1 MRCAGPLALA
11 AIAAN
16 PLDGACELV
25 LAEHRSQREL
35 LTMPL
40 DAATPR
46 FEVVFDH
53 SVLGTSVTDHYEP
66 RLLGG
71 VWRSH
76 LVAEQFQGEGY
87 GLPHAAAEGER
98 LVSDGP
104 GWRLVLDRVVE
115 PLVLRPLPAQRMRI
129 RVGIRELELH
139 ELTGVAMELRVKA
152 CSILRKDS

>member
-16 PLDGACELV
+16 PLAGACELV

-71 VWRSH
+71 VWRSR

-129 RVGIRELELH
+129 RVGIREL
-139 ELTGVAMELRVKA
+139 VVR
-152 CSILRKDS
+152 SINEVTK